1 MTYEYINCI
10 YRTYGL
16 SHSPDN
22 TRFKNINKVV
32 TSILHTEPDFST
44 CNLLRYETKILLN
57 YTYFVVHPIVHFPQK
72 KIAKAH
78 CIVRYTAAC
87 LTFLAELYIGTSL
100 SF

>member
-16 SHSPDN
+16 SHSPDD
-22 TRFKNINKVV
+22 TRFKNINKVF

-57 YTYFVVHPIVHFPQK
+57 YTYFVVHPIV
-72 KIAKAH
+72 
-78 CIVRYTAAC
+78 RYTAAS
-87 LTFLAELYIGTSL
+87 LTFLAELYIRRYMTFL
-100 SF
+100 LKFLEI